1 MGQQA
6 LLKALPP
13 EDGQG
18 RPQLTAVPGAG
29 AAFMS
34 TPARFLRTAARYADR
49 PGYFVRDAQ
58 GWKPTTWAAYGDQ
71 VLTAARGLIGL
82 GVQPGDIV
90 CILGFNRPEW
100 SVMDMAAMVVGA
112 VPAGVYWTSS
122 VQEVEYILQH
132 SRSPVLLIENQ
143 ERYAK
148 IASLRDGLTNL
159 KHVVRMDDGKP
170 SDAATLSW
178 RDFLAKGDKSL
189 QKQVDARLQ
198 AIKPEEPGTYIYTSG
213 TTGPSKAVEL
223 THANL
228 AWSAQSLC
236 GALGA
241 TADQRVISYL
251 PLAHVAEQM
260 ISLHSPALLGFPIY
274 FARTL
279 EELSEHLKE
288 VRPTIFFGVP
298 RVWEKM
304 HAAIEAK
311 LGAATGPKAKVA
323 KWALGVSAQWHDT
336 KLKGDMPGMWSSL
349 TKSVADAL
357 ILKKVKA
364 AIGLDQA
371 HMLSTGAAP
380 ISAEM
385 LKFFT
390 GLDMV
395 IREVYGQSES
405 CGATTLSVPGAT
417 KLGSVGRPVEGAEV
431 RIADDGEIFVRGPH
445 IFKGYAGNPKGTAET
460 LVDGWL
466 ASGDLGH
473 MDEQGYLYITGRKK
487 DLLITSGGKNISPA
501 NIEADLMNT
510 HLVEHAV
517 VCGDG
522 RHYLTAMLTLMPD
535 ALADFAKHQQ
545 LSGADLHQHPAV
557 LAELQKGVDH
567 VNSRHARVA
576 NIRKFT
582 VLPKSLT
589 IESGELTPTM
599 KVKRKVVLDRYQDVV
614 ESLYND

>member
-1 MGQQA
+1 
-6 LLKALPP
+6 
-13 EDGQG
+13 
-18 RPQLTAVPGAG
+18 
-29 AAFMS
+29 
-34 TPARFLRTAARYADR
+34 
-49 PGYFVRDAQ
+49 
-58 GWKPTTWAAYGDQ
+58 
-71 VLTAARGLIGL
+71 
-82 GVQPGDIV
+82 
-90 CILGFNRPEW
+90 
-100 SVMDMAAMVVGA
+100 
-112 VPAGVYWTSS
+112 
-122 VQEVEYILQH
+122 
-132 SRSPVLLIENQ
+132 
-143 ERYAK
+143 
-148 IASLRDGLTNL
+148 
-159 KHVVRMDDGKP
+159 
-170 SDAATLSW
+170 
-178 RDFLAKGDKSL
+178 
-189 QKQVDARLQ
+189 
-198 AIKPEEPGTYIYTSG
+198 GTYIYTSG

-241 TADQRVISYL
+241 SADQRVISYL

-260 ISLHSPALLGFPIY
+260 ISVHSPAMLGFPVY
-274 FARTL
+274 FARSL

-311 LGAATGPKAKVA
+311 LEAATGLKASLA
-323 KWALGVSAQWHDT
+323 KWALGTARDWHEV
-336 KLKGDMPGMWSSL
+336 KLNGEMPGAWSTL
-349 TKSVADAL
+349 KKSVADAL
-357 ILKKVKA
+357 ILRKVKA

-371 HMLSTGAAP
+371 HMLATGAAP

-417 KLGSVGRPVEGAEV
+417 RLGSVGRPVEGAEV

-445 IFKGYAGNPKGTAET
+445 VFKGYAGNPAGTAEA
-460 LVDGWL
+460 LVNGWL

-473 MDEQGYLYITGRKK
+473 MDEDGYLYITGRKK

-535 ALADFAKHQQ
+535 ALAEFARQHQIT
-545 LSGADLHQHPAV
+545 GDNLHQHPTV
-557 LAELQKGVDH
+557 LAELQKGIDH

-576 NIRKFT
+576 NVRKFT

-599 KVKRKVVLDRYQDVV
+599 KVKRKVVLDRYKDVV
-614 ESLYND
+614 DSLYQD

>member
-1 MGQQA
+1 MAQPA

-13 EDGQG
+13 EQDRQ
-18 RPQLTAVPGAG
+18 RFNETPASAAG
-29 AAFMS
+29 FMS

-49 PGYFVRDAQ
+49 PGYFVRTES
-58 GWKPTTWAAYGDQ
+58 GWQPTTWGDYADQ
-71 VLTAARGLIGL
+71 VLTAARALVAL
-82 GVQPGDIV
+82 GVQPGQIV

-100 SVMDMAAMVVGA
+100 SVMDMAAMVIGA
-112 VPAGVYWTSS
+112 VPAGIYWTSS
-122 VQEVEYILQH
+122 TQEVEYILNH
-132 SRSPVLLIENQ
+132 SQSPVLLIEN
-143 ERYAK
+143 EDRYAK
-148 IASLRDGLTNL
+148 LAALRPGLSHL
-159 KHVVRMDDGKP
+159 KHVVRMKDGKR
-170 SDAATLSW
+170 SVGDTISW
-178 RDFLAKGDKSL
+178 DDFLAMGERSL
-189 QKQVDARLQ
+189 QKRVDERLQ
-198 AIKPEEPGTYIYTSG
+198 GIQPEHPGTYIYTSG

-228 AWSAQSLC
+228 SWSAQSLC
-236 GALGA
+236 GSLGA
-241 TADQRVISYL
+241 NADQRVISYL

-260 ISLHSPALLGFPIY
+260 ISVHNPALAGFPVY
-274 FARTL
+274 FARSL

-311 LGAATGPKAKVA
+311 LESATGPKANLA
-323 KWALGVSAQWHDT
+323 KWALGTARDWHDA
-336 KLKGDMPGMWSSL
+336 KLSGEMPGAWSSL
-349 TKSVADAL
+349 KKTVADTL
-357 ILKKVKA
+357 ILRKVKA

-371 HMLSTGAAP
+371 HMLATGAAP

-417 KLGSVGRPVEGAEV
+417 RLGSVGRPVEGAEI

-445 IFKGYAGNPKGTAET
+445 VFKGYAGNPAGTAEA
-460 LVDGWL
+460 LINGWL

-473 MDEQGYLYITGRKK
+473 MDEDGYLYITGRKK

-535 ALADFAKHQQ
+535 ALADFARQHQ
-545 LSGADLHQHPAV
+545 LSGDNLHQHPTV

-567 VNSRHARVA
+567 VNSGHARVA

-599 KVKRKVVLDRYQDVV
+599 KVKRKVVLERYKDVVDSLYQD
-614 ESLYND
+614 

>member
-1 MGQQA
+1 MGQPA
-6 LLKALPP
+6 LLKDLPP
-13 EDGQG
+13 EQG
-18 RPQLTAVPGAG
+18 DERPSMTPVPSSAG
-29 AAFMS
+29 FMS
-34 TPARFLRTAARYADR
+34 TPARFLRSARRHATR
-49 PGYFVRDAQ
+49 PGYFVRDEN
-58 GWKPTTWAAYGDQ
+58 GWQPTTWAQYAEQ
-71 VLTAARGLIGL
+71 VQAAARGLVAL
-82 GVQPGDIV
+82 GVQPGQVV

-100 SVMDMAAMVVGA
+100 IIMDMAAMLVGA
-112 VPAGVYWTSS
+112 VPAGIYWTSS
-122 VQEVEYILQH
+122 VSEVEYILNH
-132 SRSPVLLIENQ
+132 SQSPVLLIENE
-143 ERYAK
+143 ERYQK
-148 IASLRDGLTNL
+148 IAALRDGLKHL
-159 KHVVRMDDGKP
+159 KHVVRMDDGRP
-170 SDAATLSW
+170 SVTGTIGWDEFLSM
-178 RDFLAKGDKSL
+178 GEGGL
-189 QKQVDARLQ
+189 QKQVDERLQ
-198 AIKPEEPGTYIYTSG
+198 AIRPEDPGTYIYTSG
-213 TTGPSKAVEL
+213 TTGPSKAVVL

-228 AWSAQSLC
+228 SWSAQSLC

-260 ISLHSPALLGFPIY
+260 ISVHSPALQGFPVY
-274 FARTL
+274 FARKL
-279 EELSEHLKE
+279 EELSDHLKE

-304 HAAIEAK
+304 HAGITAK
-311 LGAATGPKAKVA
+311 LDAATGTKAHLA
-323 KWALGVSAQWHDT
+323 RWALGVASQWHELR
-336 KLKGDMPGMWSSL
+336 LKGDMPGPWMTL
-349 TKSVADAL
+349 KMRVAEAL

-371 HMLSTGAAP
+371 HMLATGAAP

-417 KLGSVGRPVEGAEV
+417 KLGSVGRPVDGAEV

-445 IFKGYAGNPKGTAET
+445 IFRGYAGNPAGTAEA

-473 MDEQGYLYITGRKK
+473 MDEEGYLYITGRKK

-535 ALADFAKHQQ
+535 ALADFARQHH
-545 LSGADLHQHPAV
+545 LSGEGLHQHPTV

-567 VNSRHARVA
+567 VNTRHARVA
-576 NIRKFT
+576 HIRKFT
-582 VLPKSLT
+582 VLPHSLS

-599 KVKRKVVLDRYQDVV
+599 KVKRKVVLDRYRDVV
-614 ESLYND
+614 DGLYKD

>member
-1 MGQQA
+1 MGQPA
-6 LLKALPP
+6 LLKDLPP
-13 EDGQG
+13 EQG
-18 RPQLTAVPGAG
+18 DERPSMTPVPSSAG
-29 AAFMS
+29 FMS
-34 TPARFLRTAARYADR
+34 TPARFLRSARRHATR
-49 PGYFVRDAQ
+49 PGYFVRDEN
-58 GWKPTTWAAYGDQ
+58 GWQPTTWAQYAEQ
-71 VLTAARGLIGL
+71 VQAAARGLVAL
-82 GVQPGDIV
+82 GVQPGQVV

-100 SVMDMAAMVVGA
+100 IIMDMAAMLVGA
-112 VPAGVYWTSS
+112 VPAGIYWTSS
-122 VQEVEYILQH
+122 VSEVEYILNH
-132 SRSPVLLIENQ
+132 SQSPVLLIENE
-143 ERYAK
+143 ERYQK
-148 IASLRDGLTNL
+148 IAALRDGLKHL
-159 KHVVRMDDGKP
+159 KHVVRMDDGRP
-170 SDAATLSW
+170 SVTGTIGWHEFLSM
-178 RDFLAKGDKSL
+178 GEGGL
-189 QKQVDARLQ
+189 QKQVDERLQ
-198 AIKPEEPGTYIYTSG
+198 AIRPEDPGTYIYTSG
-213 TTGPSKAVEL
+213 TTGPSKAVVL

-228 AWSAQSLC
+228 SWSAQSLC

-260 ISLHSPALLGFPIY
+260 ISVHSPALQGFPVY
-274 FARTL
+274 FARKL
-279 EELSEHLKE
+279 EELSDHLKE

-304 HAAIEAK
+304 HAGITAK
-311 LGAATGPKAKVA
+311 LDAATGTKAHLA
-323 KWALGVSAQWHDT
+323 RWALGVASQWHELR
-336 KLKGDMPGMWSSL
+336 LKGDMPGPWMTL
-349 TKSVADAL
+349 KMRVAEAL

-371 HMLSTGAAP
+371 HMLATGAAP

-417 KLGSVGRPVEGAEV
+417 KLGSVGRPVDGAEV

-445 IFKGYAGNPKGTAET
+445 IFRGYAGNPAGTAEA

-473 MDEQGYLYITGRKK
+473 MDEEGYLYITGRKK

-535 ALADFAKHQQ
+535 ALADFARQHH
-545 LSGADLHQHPAV
+545 LSGEGLHQHPTV

-567 VNSRHARVA
+567 VNTRHARVA
-576 NIRKFT
+576 HIRKFT
-582 VLPKSLT
+582 VLPHSLS

-599 KVKRKVVLDRYQDVV
+599 KVKRKVVLDRYRDVV
-614 ESLYND
+614 DGLYKD

>member
-1 MGQQA
+1 MGQPA
-6 LLKALPP
+6 LLKDLPP
-13 EDGQG
+13 EQG
-18 RPQLTAVPGAG
+18 DERPSLTPVPSSVG
-29 AAFMS
+29 FMS
-34 TPARFLRTAARYADR
+34 TPARFLRSAQRYATR
-49 PGYFVRDAQ
+49 PGYFVRDEK
-58 GWKPTTWAAYGDQ
+58 GWQPTTWAQYAEQ
-71 VLTAARGLIGL
+71 VQAAARGLVAL
-82 GVQPGDIV
+82 GVQPGQVV

-100 SVMDMAAMVVGA
+100 IIMDMAAMLVGA
-112 VPAGVYWTSS
+112 VPAGIYWTSS
-122 VQEVEYILQH
+122 VSEVEYILNH
-132 SRSPVLLIENQ
+132 SQSPVLLIENE
-143 ERYAK
+143 ERYQK
-148 IASLRDGLTNL
+148 IAALRDGLKHL
-159 KHVVRMDDGKP
+159 KHVVRMDDGRP
-170 SDAATLSW
+170 SVTGTIGW
-178 RDFLAKGDKSL
+178 HEFLRMGEGSL
-189 QKQVDARLQ
+189 QKQVDERLQ
-198 AIKPEEPGTYIYTSG
+198 AIHPEDPGTYIYTSG
-213 TTGPSKAVEL
+213 TTGPSKAVVL

-228 AWSAQSLC
+228 SWSAQSLC

-260 ISLHSPALLGFPIY
+260 ISVHSPALQGFPVY
-274 FARTL
+274 FARKL
-279 EELSEHLKE
+279 EELSDHLKE

-304 HAAIEAK
+304 HAGITAK
-311 LGAATGPKAKVA
+311 LDAATGAKAHLA
-323 KWALGVSAQWHDT
+323 RWALDVASQWHELR
-336 KLKGDMPGMWSSL
+336 LKGEMPGPWVTLKMR
-349 TKSVADAL
+349 VAEAL

-371 HMLSTGAAP
+371 HMLATGAAP

-417 KLGSVGRPVEGAEV
+417 KLGSVGRPVDGAEV

-445 IFKGYAGNPKGTAET
+445 IFRGYAGNPAGTAEA

-473 MDEQGYLYITGRKK
+473 MDEEGYLYITGRKK

-535 ALADFAKHQQ
+535 ALADFARQHH
-545 LSGADLHQHPAV
+545 LSGEGLHQHPTV

-567 VNSRHARVA
+567 VNTRHARVA
-576 NIRKFT
+576 HIRKFT
-582 VLPKSLT
+582 VLPQSLT

-599 KVKRKVVLDRYQDVV
+599 KVKRKVVLDRYRDVV
-614 ESLYND
+614 DGLYKD

>member
-13 EDGQG
+13 EESQGGQSHNAKPFTQG
-18 RPQLTAVPGAG
+18 E
-29 AAFMS
+29 FMS
-34 TPARFLRTAARYADR
+34 TPARFLRSAARHANK
-49 PGYFVRDAQ
+49 PGYFVRDAD
-58 GWKPTTWAAYGDQ
+58 GWKPTTWAQYGEQ
-71 VLTAARGLIGL
+71 VQQAARALVAL
-82 GVQPGDIV
+82 GIQAGDIV

-112 VPAGVYWTSS
+112 VPAGIYWTSS
-122 VQEVEYILQH
+122 KSEVEYILNH
-132 SRSPVLLIENQ
+132 SRSPILLIENE

-148 IASLRDGLTNL
+148 MADVRSGLTHL
-159 KHVVRMDDGKP
+159 KHVVRMKDGKP
-170 SDAATLSW
+170 SNADSKSW
-178 RDFLAKGDKSL
+178 TDFLAMGHPSL
-189 QKQVDARLQ
+189 QKQVDERLK
-198 AIKPEEPGTYIYTSG
+198 AIKPEDPGTYIYTSG

-228 AWSAQSLC
+228 SWSAQSLC

-241 TADQRVISYL
+241 SADQRVISYL
-251 PLAHVAEQM
+251 PMAHVAEQM
-260 ISLHSPALLGFPIY
+260 ISVHSPALLGFPVY

-279 EELSEHLKE
+279 EELSDHLKE

-304 HAAIEAK
+304 HAAIESK
-311 LGAATGPKAKVA
+311 LDAATGVKAYLARWSIKVTR
-323 KWALGVSAQWHDT
+323 QWHDAR
-336 KLKGDMPGMWSSL
+336 LNGEMPGAVASL
-349 TKSVADAL
+349 KKGLASAL
-357 ILKKVKA
+357 VLNKVKA

-371 HMLSTGAAP
+371 HMMATGAAP

-385 LKFFT
+385 LRFFT

-405 CGATTLSVPGAT
+405 CGATTLSVVGAT
-417 KLGSVGRPVEGAEV
+417 KLGAVGKAMEGAEI
-431 RIADDGEIFVRGPH
+431 RIAEDGEILVRGPH
-445 IFKGYAGNPKGTAET
+445 VFKGYAGNPAGTAET
-460 LVDGWL
+460 LIDGWL

-535 ALADFAKHQQ
+535 ALAEFAKQHQ
-545 LSGADLHQHPAV
+545 LTGDKLHQHPTV

-567 VNSRHARVA
+567 VNTRHARVA

-582 VLPKSLT
+582 VLPQSLT

-599 KVKRKVVLDRYQDVV
+599 KVKRKTVLDRYQDVV
-614 ESLYND
+614 ESLYKD

>member
-1 MGQQA
+1 MGPQA
-6 LLKALPP
+6 LLKDLPP
-13 EDGQG
+13 EFSSGEQPG
-18 RPQLTAVPGAG
+18 RAAPGASE
-29 AAFMS
+29 FMS
-34 TPARFLRTAARYADR
+34 TPARFLRTAARHANK
-49 PGYFVRDAQ
+49 PAYFVRDDK
-58 GWKPTTWAAYGDQ
+58 GWQPASWDHYSEQ
-71 VLTAARGLIGL
+71 VRTAARALIAL
-82 GVQPGDIV
+82 GVQPGQVV

-100 SVMDMAAMVVGA
+100 AIMDMAAMMVGA
-112 VPAGVYWTSS
+112 VPAGIYWTSS
-122 VQEVEYILQH
+122 VSEVGYILNH
-132 SRSPVLLIENQ
+132 SRSPVLLIESQ
-143 ERYAK
+143 DRYAK
-148 IASLRDGLTNL
+148 IASLRASLPHL
-159 KHVVRMDDGKP
+159 QQVVRMKDGLP
-170 SDAATLSW
+170 SDDHTLSW
-178 RDFLAKGDKSL
+178 TDFLG
-189 QKQVDARLQ
+189 QGHVRLQ
-198 AIKPEEPGTYIYTSG
+198 AQVHDRLKAIQPEDPGTYIYTSG

-228 AWSAQSLC
+228 AWSAQTLC
-236 GALGA
+236 KALGA
-241 TADQRVISYL
+241 RNQERVISYL

-260 ISLHSPALLGFPIY
+260 ISLHSPAVQGYPTY
-274 FARTL
+274 FARSL

-304 HAAIEAK
+304 HAAIESK
-311 LGAATGPKAKVA
+311 LEGATGVKGALA
-323 KWALGVSAQWHDT
+323 KWSMRSSRQWHAAR
-336 KLKGDMPGMWSSL
+336 LKGDAPGALASI
-349 TKSVADAL
+349 KKAVADKL
-357 ILKKVKA
+357 VLGKVKA

-371 HMLSTGAAP
+371 HMLAAGAAP

-385 LKFFT
+385 LQFFT

-405 CGATTLSVPGAT
+405 SGVSTLSLVGAT
-417 KLGSVGRPVEGAEV
+417 KLGAVGRAVDGAEI
-431 RIADDGEIFVRGPH
+431 RIADDGEIMVRGPH
-445 IFKGYAGNPKGTAET
+445 VFKGYAGNPAGTAET

-473 MDEQGYLYITGRKK
+473 LDEQGYLYITGRKK

-535 ALADFAKHQQ
+535 ALANFAKHHQ
-545 LSGADLHQHPAV
+545 LTGENLHQHPTI

-567 VNSRHARVA
+567 VNSRQARVA
-576 NIRKFT
+576 HVRKFA
-582 VLPKSLT
+582 VLPQSLS

-599 KVKRKVVLDRYQDVV
+599 KVKRKTVLDRYQDVV
-614 ESLYND
+614 EGLYKD